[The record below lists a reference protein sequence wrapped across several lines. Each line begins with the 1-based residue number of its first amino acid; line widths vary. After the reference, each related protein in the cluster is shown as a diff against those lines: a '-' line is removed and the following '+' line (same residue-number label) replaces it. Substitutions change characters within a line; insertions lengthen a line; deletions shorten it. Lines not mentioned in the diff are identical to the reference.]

1 MNATTTASVNALAC
15 GNAVPDGKCSR
26 NPQVGHFTLEKVCR
40 LCRKYRR
47 GAAVVEFAF
56 VAPLFFTLVFGMIE
70 FGRVV
75 MVQQLLTN
83 ATREGAR
90 VGVLSDATESEV
102 KTRVV
107 NYLAGGKVTITATNV
122 TVAYAEDAS
131 LPGSGESV
139 TVSVSVPFNQVSWLP
154 SPMFLSGYTLTS
166 SSGMRRESVD

>member
-1 MNATTTASVNALAC
+1 MNATTSASAVADPSGLTTQRVNDL
-15 GNAVPDGKCSR
+15 R
-26 NPQVGHFTLEKVCR
+26 NPLDCFLTLEKVCR
-40 LCRKYRR
+40 LCRKNRR

-56 VAPLFFTLVFGMIE
+56 VAPLFITLVFGMIE

-90 VGVLSDATESEV
+90 VGVLTDASDTEV
-102 KTRVV
+102 KSRVV
-107 NYLAGGKVTITATNV
+107 TYLAGSQITIANSNV
-122 TVAYAEDAS
+122 TVVYAEDAS

-154 SPMFLSGYTLTS
+154 SPMFLSGYTLTA